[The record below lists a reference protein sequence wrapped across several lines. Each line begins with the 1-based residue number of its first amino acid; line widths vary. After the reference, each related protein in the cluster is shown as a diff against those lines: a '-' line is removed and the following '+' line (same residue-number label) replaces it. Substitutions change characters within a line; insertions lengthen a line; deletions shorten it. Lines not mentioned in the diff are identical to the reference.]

1 MNWEELKA
9 YFSIEKLE
17 GDAKVRFKARIIA
30 DMLRDPINWLYFHI
44 LSPIVSKFEKVNSF
58 FQATDLDSHE
68 MIKELELFY
77 NSLIGRVQNRE
88 KNRSQPSNK

>member
-77 NSLIGRVQNRE
+77 NSLIGMVQNRE
-88 KNRSQPSNK
+88 KPKPTFQ